1 MNKRMQLTL
10 FLRGGGVIER
20 EISYEGD
27 SLTEIAHQIERDEN
41 DLLQYMLTHDSKG
54 QKSFCFSGF
63 IFQKASIVA
72 AQMKE
77 PEF

>member
-1 MNKRMQLTL
+1 MTKRMQFTL
-10 FLRGGGVIER
+10 ILRGGGTIER
-20 EISYEGD
+20 EISYQGE
-27 SLTEIAHQIERDEN
+27 SMTEIAHQIERDEN

-63 IFQKASIVA
+63 IFQKAGIVA
-72 AQMKE
+72 AQIKE